1 MAMYAYPLCTNL
13 QHHQFDSLPKSSSFI
28 RSYKLG
34 VDFFCLQLEMG
45 YSRVKFNWNFFV
57 PEVVLTIACQEL
69 VLVINPADTH
79 HTCNTQKAKTS
90 LQSPLLHTHPSPSA
104 AFFAKM
110 TIMIATPS
118 FLHPKAVRAKCN
130 PKMALFINKNS

>member
-1 MAMYAYPLCTNL
+1 MYAYPLCTNP

-28 RSYKLG
+28 RSYKLD
-34 VDFFCLQLEMG
+34 VDFFCLQLETG

-57 PEVVLTIACQEL
+57 PELLLTIACQEL
-69 VLVINPADTH
+69 ALVINPADTH
-79 HTCNTQKAKTS
+79 HTCK
-90 LQSPLLHTHPSPSA
+90 HTKSQDIAAIPPPSHPSITSA
-104 AFFAKM
+104 AIFAKM

-130 PKMALFINKNS
+130 PKMALFIKKNT